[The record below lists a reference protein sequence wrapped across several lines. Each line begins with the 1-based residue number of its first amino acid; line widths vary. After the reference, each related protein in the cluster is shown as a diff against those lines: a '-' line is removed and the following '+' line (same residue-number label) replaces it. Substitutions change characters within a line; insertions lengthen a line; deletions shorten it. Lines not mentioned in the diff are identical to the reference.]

1 MFFEICKAVWIRA
14 LLYPLLGNPNLE
26 AKLFSFLFEIPA
38 LRLCFGFHDG
48 PSISAECDSRL
59 AAQQETPR

>member
-1 MFFEICKAVWIRA
+1 MLFEICKAVWVRA
-14 LLYPLLGNPNLE
+14 ILYPFLGNPNLE

-48 PSISAECDSRL
+48 PSISAGCDSQ
-59 AAQQETPR
+59 ADVPPETLR